1 MRKILL
7 ISFSA
12 LLLACNP
19 LAKLPSIQTSADEAF
34 NNNDFENSYTLYKQ
48 YIQLATTNGAE
59 VSDDIYHKVAIAAG
73 ELKKLDEASEI
84 YNLLLKKKDDTALFS
99 EYAQLLQENN
109 QVSEEIELWKNF
121 DSYDSSLLTKKTDR
135 LIHLYNQTESYD
147 AVIETVA
154 TKGNVTLS
162 KEATM
167 KYISA
172 LENADS
178 KVEAAKVCNQLVKEQ
193 PDYTPA
199 LEWKGQYYYE
209 KADARYKAEMAKYNK
224 NKNATTY
231 AYLLRDLKKVSADFR
246 VARDTFE
253 HLRQLDAENKSY
265 IKYLKNCYLRLEQKA
280 EAAKMDRLL
289 K

>member
-19 LAKLPSIQTSADEAF
+19 LAKLPSLQTSADEAF

-48 YIQLATTNGAE
+48 YIQLATSNSAE
-59 VSDDIYHKVAIAAG
+59 ISDDIYHKLAIAAG
-73 ELKKLDEASEI
+73 ELKKVDEASEI
-84 YNLLLKKKDDTALFS
+84 YNSLLKKKDDTALFS

-109 QVSEEIELWKNF
+109 KVKEEIDLWDNLES
-121 DSYDSSLLTKKTDR
+121 DDNALQTKKTDR
-135 LIHLYNQTESYD
+135 LIKLYNQTESYD
-147 AVIETVA
+147 AIIEVVA
-154 TKGNVTLS
+154 NKGKATLS
-162 KEATM
+162 NDATM
-167 KYISA
+167 IYISA
-172 LENADS
+172 LENTDS

-193 PDYTPA
+193 PNYIPA
-199 LEWKGQYYYE
+199 LEWKGKYYYE

-253 HLRQLDAENKSY
+253 TLRKSDAENKSY